1 MPTFQTDAVKSNT
14 RVDVAKAGEGI
25 FRLSKYVAGSALAA
39 NDIIEAVPVPEGA
52 IIIGLDLAWSAF
64 GAGRTIDVGDGSVLD
79 RFFDGLDVSAAGKAT
94 LFQDGAATGFNF
106 QFTEE
111 DTIDIKALGDTM
123 PADAWIVCNVKYKM
137 AGGIPDESF

>member
-1 MPTFQTDAVKSNT
+1 MANEQTDAVKSNT
-14 RVDVAKAGEGI
+14 RVDVAKAGEPI
-25 FRLSKYVAGSALAA
+25 LRLSKYTASVELAA
-39 NDIIEAVPVPEGA
+39 DSMIEAIPVPEGA
-52 IIIGLDLAWSAF
+52 IPTRVDIAWSAF
-64 GAGRTIDVGDGSVLD
+64 GARRTIDVGDGSVLD

-111 DTIDIKALGDTM
+111 DTIDIKVLGDTM
-123 PADAWIVCNVKYKM
+123 PADAWIVCNVEYKM